1 MHLKLLLK
9 AAAVIH
15 IRVQKLSGK
24 FIVRT
29 LAYKS
34 RVVPLIMQSIPCLD
48 LCELILL
55 SELIS
60 STLYNLDHNIGLTLR
75 LSYFRV

>member
-1 MHLKLLLK
+1 MYLKLLLK

-60 STLYNLDHNIGLTLR
+60 NLDHNIGLTLR
-75 LSYFRV
+75 LSYTGFRV